1 MGPAPLPV
9 SGIAWLS
16 SGNVTCTVSKA
27 VAQKIMIII
36 IIIMMKLDYP
46 GKITLTRSLP
56 QTCLGG
62 KG

>member
-27 VAQKIMIII
+27 VAPKIMII

-46 GKITLTRSLP
+46 GKITLIRSLL